1 MKINKKIIILMI
13 LILVTFI
20 CAACTVPSSIK
31 EIDRTKYHEISVDRS
46 ITEDLK
52 VLDNDLKDKEIIFT
66 AEFHGMKANMEL
78 ELKFLKY
85 LKEKTNFKYYL
96 CELSYAQGL
105 KLNEFLET
113 GDTAI
118 LDELFSQYKGTFTY
132 TKDSYNRWIELY
144 EYNKNFDDDN
154 KIKVIGVDV
163 EHQILYA
170 AKVLKE
176 LLPSNEPPKE
186 IKDSINS
193 LKYYVGSEDS
203 IKSIHEDLLAR
214 ESLYKDYFG
223 ENYFNIELIVRNIK
237 NVYYVKEKDSLFN
250 ARRDAVMYENFMD
263 IYNTIEDGI
272 FYGQWGHN
280 HTYQSE
286 ESGLKWFATYLNEAK
301 FKDKILTI
309 AYTYDNCKFMNKT
322 GNGGYNIKDFDTFS
336 GYTLENGDEQTA
348 ILFDIKDSSSV
359 FHENAKYYQ
368 YILII
373 SDSEATVPFNE

>member
-1 MKINKKIIILMI
+1 MEINKKLTILMI
-13 LILVTFI
+13 VVIFI
-20 CAACTVPSSIK
+20 CTACTVPSSTK
-31 EIDRTKYHEISVDRS
+31 ENNVPEYYKISVDRNK
-46 ITEDLK
+46 TDDLN
-52 VLDNDLKDKEIIFT
+52 VLDNDLKDKDIIFT

-105 KLNEFLET
+105 KLNEFLNT

-118 LDELFSQYKGTFTY
+118 LDELFSYYKGTFAY
-132 TKDSYNRWIELY
+132 TKDSYNRWVELY
-144 EYNKNFDDDN
+144 EYNKNFNDDD

-176 LLPSNEPPKE
+176 ILPANDPPKE
-186 IKDSINS
+186 INDSINS
-193 LKYYVGSEDS
+193 LKNYIGDEDS
-203 IKSIHEDLLAR
+203 IKAIHEDLLAR
-214 ESLYKDYFG
+214 ESLYRDYFG
-223 ENYFNIELIVRNIK
+223 ENYFDIELIIRNIK
-237 NVYYVKEKDSLFN
+237 NLYYVKEKDTLFN
-250 ARRDAVMYENFMD
+250 ARRDAVMYENFMG
-263 IYNTIEDGI
+263 IYDTIEDGI

-280 HTYQSE
+280 HTYQAE
-286 ESGLKWFATYLNEAK
+286 ESDIKWFATYLNEEK

-322 GNGGYNIKDFDTFS
+322 GNGGYSIKDFDTFS

-348 ILFDIKDSSSV
+348 ILFDIQDSSSA
-359 FHENAKYYQ
+359 FHENAKYFQ
-368 YILII
+368 YILVI
-373 SDSEATVPFNE
+373 SDSEATVPFNK

>member
-1 MKINKKIIILMI
+1 MKINKKITILMI
-13 LILVTFI
+13 VVIFI
-20 CAACTVPSSIK
+20 CTACTVPSSTK
-31 EIDRTKYHEISVDRS
+31 ENNVFEYYKISVNRN
-46 ITEDLK
+46 ITDDLN
-52 VLDNDLKDKEIIFT
+52 VLDNDLKNKEIIFT

-118 LDELFSQYKGTFTY
+118 IDELFSHYKGTYAY
-132 TKDSYNRWIELY
+132 TKDSYNRWLELY
-144 EYNKNFDDDN
+144 EYNKNFNEDD

-176 LLPSNEPPKE
+176 LLPTNEPPKE
-186 IKDSINS
+186 INDSINS
-193 LKYYVGSEDS
+193 LKHYIGGEDS
-203 IKSIHEDLLAR
+203 IKAIHEDLLAR
-214 ESLYKDYFG
+214 ESLYRDYFG
-223 ENYFNIELIVRNIK
+223 ENYFDIELIIRNIK
-237 NVYYVKEKDSLFN
+237 NIYYVNEKDTLFN
-250 ARRDAVMYENFMD
+250 ARRDSVMYENFMG
-263 IYNTIEDGI
+263 IYDTIEDGI

-280 HTYQSE
+280 HTYQAE
-286 ESGLKWFATYLNEAK
+286 ESDIKWFATYLNEAK

-322 GNGGYNIKDFDTFS
+322 GNGGYSIKDFDTFS

-348 ILFDIKDSSSV
+348 ILFDIQDSSSA
-359 FHENAKYYQ
+359 FYDSAKYFQ
-368 YILII
+368 YLLVI
-373 SDSEATVPFNE
+373 SNSEATVPFNE

>member
-1 MKINKKIIILMI
+1 MI
-13 LILVTFI
+13 VVIFI
-20 CAACTVPSSIK
+20 CTACTVPSSTK
-31 EIDRTKYHEISVDRS
+31 ENNVPEYYKISVDRNK
-46 ITEDLK
+46 TDDLN
-52 VLDNDLKDKEIIFT
+52 VLDNDLKDKDIIFT

-105 KLNEFLET
+105 KLNEFLNT

-118 LDELFSQYKGTFTY
+118 LDELFSYYKGTFAY
-132 TKDSYNRWIELY
+132 TKDSYNRWVELY
-144 EYNKNFDDDN
+144 EYNKNFNDDD

-176 LLPSNEPPKE
+176 ILPANDPPKE
-186 IKDSINS
+186 INDSINS
-193 LKYYVGSEDS
+193 LKNYIGDEDS
-203 IKSIHEDLLAR
+203 IKAIHEDLLAR
-214 ESLYKDYFG
+214 ESLYRDYFG
-223 ENYFNIELIVRNIK
+223 ENYFDIELIIRNIK
-237 NVYYVKEKDSLFN
+237 NLYYVKEKDTLFN
-250 ARRDAVMYENFMD
+250 ARRDAVMYENFMG
-263 IYNTIEDGI
+263 IYDTIEDGI

-280 HTYQSE
+280 HTYQAE
-286 ESGLKWFATYLNEAK
+286 ESDIKWFATYLNEEK

-322 GNGGYNIKDFDTFS
+322 GNGGYSIKDFDTFS

-348 ILFDIKDSSSV
+348 ILFDIQDSSSA
-359 FHENAKYYQ
+359 FHENAKYFQ
-368 YILII
+368 YILVI
-373 SDSEATVPFNE
+373 SDSEATVPFNK

>member
-1 MKINKKIIILMI
+1 MI

-118 LDELFSQYKGTFTY
+118 LDELFSQYKGTFAY

-263 IYNTIEDGI
+263 IYDTIEDGI

-359 FHENAKYYQ
+359 FHENTKYYQ

>member
-1 MKINKKIIILMI
+1 MEINKKLTILMI
-13 LILVTFI
+13 VVIFI
-20 CAACTVPSSIK
+20 CTACTVPSSTK
-31 EIDRTKYHEISVDRS
+31 ENNVPEYYKISVDRNK
-46 ITEDLK
+46 TDDLN
-52 VLDNDLKDKEIIFT
+52 VLDNDLKDKDIIFT

-105 KLNEFLET
+105 KLNEFLNT

-118 LDELFSQYKGTFTY
+118 LDELFSYYKGTFAY
-132 TKDSYNRWIELY
+132 TKDSYNRWVELY
-144 EYNKNFDDDN
+144 EYNKNFNDDD

-176 LLPSNEPPKE
+176 LLPANDPPKE
-186 IKDSINS
+186 INDSINS
-193 LKYYVGSEDS
+193 LKNYIGDEDS
-203 IKSIHEDLLAR
+203 IKAIHEDLLAR
-214 ESLYKDYFG
+214 ESLYRDYFG
-223 ENYFNIELIVRNIK
+223 ENYFDIELIIRNIK
-237 NVYYVKEKDSLFN
+237 NLYYVKEKDTLFN
-250 ARRDAVMYENFMD
+250 ARRDAVMYENFMG
-263 IYNTIEDGI
+263 IYDTIEDGI

-280 HTYQSE
+280 HTYQAE
-286 ESGLKWFATYLNEAK
+286 ESDIKWFATYLNEEK

-322 GNGGYNIKDFDTFS
+322 GNGGYSIKDFDTFS

-348 ILFDIKDSSSV
+348 ILFDIQDSSSA
-359 FHENAKYYQ
+359 FHENAKYFQ
-368 YILII
+368 YILVI
-373 SDSEATVPFNE
+373 SDSEATVPFNK